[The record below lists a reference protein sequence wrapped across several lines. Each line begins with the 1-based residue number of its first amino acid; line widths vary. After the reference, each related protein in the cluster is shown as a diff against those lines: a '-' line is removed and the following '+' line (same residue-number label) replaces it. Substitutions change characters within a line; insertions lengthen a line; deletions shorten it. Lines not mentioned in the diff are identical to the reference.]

1 MDQSPKRRNKAGP
14 KRSKDLK
21 GPESTPETGP
31 LPKKRMNERVGAS
44 SRWRMKAAPSGRGGA
59 ADGTSRPPA
68 QGQPPSPAL
77 PPSGVVQVVA

>member
-1 MDQSPKRRNKAGP
+1 MDQSPKRRNKVNPMVHNSRLNRSPP
-14 KRSKDLK
+14 K
-21 GPESTPETGP
+21 
-31 LPKKRMNERVGAS
+31 KKRMNERVGAS

>member
-1 MDQSPKRRNKAGP
+1 MDQSPKRRNK

-21 GPESTPETGP
+21 GPESTSEKTGP

>member
-1 MDQSPKRRNKAGP
+1 MDQSPKRRNQRGPRTSRVLKAP
-14 KRSKDLK
+14 LK
-21 GPESTPETGP
+21 QVPSQ
-31 LPKKRMNERVGAS
+31 KKRMNERVGAS